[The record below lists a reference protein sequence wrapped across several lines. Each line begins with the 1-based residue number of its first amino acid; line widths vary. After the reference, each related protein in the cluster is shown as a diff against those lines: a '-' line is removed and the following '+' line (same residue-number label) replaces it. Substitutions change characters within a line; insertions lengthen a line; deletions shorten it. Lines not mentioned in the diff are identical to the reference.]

1 MDDLTQRIV
10 EAGAR
15 AIHDA
20 NRSPHQRSWDEIAS
34 GDVIGERL
42 AKWFM
47 DRRRTE
53 ARACLSAAH
62 ALAEQENAVRKECLR
77 TALEAVAR
85 EAQACPPGT
94 AEVTLAV
101 VGAIARAAL
110 AGKVTL

>member
-15 AIHDA
+15 AMWCHRWRIYMTATDDPDWADRAWPHLPLDLH
-20 NRSPHQRSWDEIAS
+20 NRYE
-34 GDVIGERL
+34 G
-42 AKWFM
+42 F
-47 DRRRTE
+47 
-53 ARACLSAAH
+53 ARACLSAAL
-62 ALAEQENAVRKECLR
+62 ALAEREDAVRKECLR

-110 AGKVTL
+110 AAKVTL

>member
-15 AIHDA
+15 AIETQMALDD
-20 NRSPHQRSWDEIAS
+20 NSPEDI
-34 GDVIGERL
+34 
-42 AKWFM
+42 
-47 DRRRTE
+47 

-62 ALAEQENAVRKECLR
+62 ALAEQEGAVRKECLR

-110 AGKVTL
+110 APQEEPDHG